1 MKNKGATRHKPMKVK
16 KSNWVDF
23 KYMKSISLA
32 ITAVSCVVVVVV
44 LLLHLVNREV
54 TNLKIVT
61 KNIHVSEQDIKAEL
75 KGVFPDSYISLDL
88 HAVSE
93 KLLAM
98 VMVADVNI
106 EKVWPD
112 TLNIS
117 IFEERPVAIWNGKFM
132 LSQEGEI
139 LPLAITDL
147 ELPNLQG
154 SDSQLVMQH
163 FLLFNRWGKRHNLNL
178 KSLSHSSAGWK
189 LSHDNELIM
198 WLDNVNAM
206 GGLKQL
212 ERVISQFDIAR
223 INQIDLRY
231 EQGFAVAWKPS
242 TDDQG
247 QG

>member
-1 MKNKGATRHKPMKVK
+1 MKNKGATRHKPIKGKRTSVI
-16 KSNWVDF
+16 DF
-23 KYMKSISLA
+23 KFMKSISLA
-32 ITAVSCVVVVVV
+32 VTVVSCVVMVVV
-44 LLLHLVNREV
+44 LLLQLVNRDVSKLELTTV
-54 TNLKIVT
+54 NDHVKLK
-61 KNIHVSEQDIKAEL
+61 DIQAQL
-75 KGVFPDSYISLDL
+75 DGIFPDSYIALDL
-88 HAVSE
+88 NAVSE
-93 KLLAM
+93 RVLALT
-98 VMVADVNI
+98 MVADVNV

-112 TLNIS
+112 TLKIS
-117 IFEERPVAIWNGKFM
+117 IYEEKPVAIWNGKTM

-139 LPLAITDL
+139 LPLALAELD
-147 ELPNLQG
+147 LPNLQG
-154 SDSQLVMQH
+154 VDSQLVMQH

-189 LSHDNELIM
+189 LIHDNKLVM

-212 ERVISQFDIAR
+212 ERVINQFDIAR

-231 EQGFAVAWKPS
+231 EQGFAVAWKPL

>member
-1 MKNKGATRHKPMKVK
+1 MKHKGATRHKPTKA
-16 KSNWVDF
+16 KSANRFDF

-32 ITAVSCVVVVVV
+32 VTAVSCIVMVVV
-44 LLLHLVNREV
+44 LLLQLVNREV
-54 TNLKIVT
+54 TELELTTANQ
-61 KNIHVSEQDIKAEL
+61 HVSLIDVQRQLE
-75 KGVFPDSYISLDL
+75 GVFPDSYIYLDL
-88 HAVSE
+88 NAVSE
-93 KLLAM
+93 RLLALA
-98 VMVADVNI
+98 MVADVNV

-112 TLNIS
+112 TLKVS
-117 IFEERPVAIWNGKFM
+117 IYEEKPVAIWNGETM

-139 LPLAITDL
+139 LPLALADL
-147 ELPNLQG
+147 DLPNLQG
-154 SDSQLVMQH
+154 VDSQLVMQH

-189 LSHDNELIM
+189 LSHENDLVM

-212 ERVISQFDIAR
+212 ERVINQFDIAR